1 MEPRNHCKKRGGIR
15 KAIRVGNLNLLKLK
29 NICFLLV
36 GITFLFSSCAI
47 HNGLITNSN
56 NHETQVVLA
65 KKNFKLVKNVKGEA
79 KATYIFGIGGLARQA
94 MVEEAKSKML
104 RKADMVGSS
113 KAIINETVELKH
125 SLFPFFRKYEI
136 TVSGQVVEFTE

>member
-1 MEPRNHCKKRGGIR
+1 MSR
-15 KAIRVGNLNLLKLK
+15 KLNLLKLK
-29 NICFLLV
+29 KISFLLV
-36 GITFLFSSCAI
+36 GVTLLFSSCAI
-47 HNGLITNSN
+47 HNGLTTNAN

-94 MVEEAKSKML
+94 MLEEAKSKML
-104 RKADMVGSS
+104 RKADMIGSS

-125 SLFPFFRKYEI
+125 SLFPFFRKYEL